1 MNFLRLLPILLSC
14 LLLGAH
20 FLRGGYTIMTMV
32 CLAFPLLLLV
42 RRPWVPPLMQLG
54 MFLGSLVWIQT
65 LLVQASV
72 RQARGVPVT
81 RYVAI
86 MAGVTLFTGVSAL
99 VFMLPALRKRYG
111 GKKGPRNME
120 SAPNP

>member
-1 MNFLRLLPILLSC
+1 MNLLRLFPVLLSC

-20 FLRGGYTIMTMV
+20 FLRGGNTIMTMV

-42 RRPWVPPLMQLG
+42 RRPWIPPLMQLG

-99 VFMLPALRKRYG
+99 VFMLPSLRRRYG

>member
-1 MNFLRLLPILLSC
+1 MNLLRLFPVLLSC

-20 FLRGGYTIMTMV
+20 FLRGGNTIMTMV

-99 VFMLPALRKRYG
+99 VFMLPALRRRYS
-111 GKKGPRNME
+111 GKKGPQRMKP
-120 SAPNP
+120 APKP

>member
-1 MNFLRLLPILLSC
+1 
-14 LLLGAH
+14 
-20 FLRGGYTIMTMV
+20 MTMV

-99 VFMLPALRKRYG
+99 VFMLPSLRRRYG

>member
-1 MNFLRLLPILLSC
+1 MNFLRLLPVLLSC

-20 FLRGGYTIMTMV
+20 FLRAGSTIMMMV

-42 RRPWVPPLMQLG
+42 RRPWVPLLMQLG
-54 MFLGSLVWIQT
+54 MFLGSLVWVQT
-65 LLVQASV
+65 LFIQASA
-72 RQARGVPVT
+72 RQASGIPVT

-86 MAGVTLFTGVSAL
+86 MAGVTLFTGVSAF

-111 GKKGPRNME
+111 SPKGGEQTRP
-120 SAPNP
+120 